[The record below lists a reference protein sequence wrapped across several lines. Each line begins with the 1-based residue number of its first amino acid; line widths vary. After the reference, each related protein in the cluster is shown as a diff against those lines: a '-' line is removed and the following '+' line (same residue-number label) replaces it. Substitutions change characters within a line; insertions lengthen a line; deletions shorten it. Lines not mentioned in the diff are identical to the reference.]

1 MVLLLALILLLP
13 HLINLE
19 PIRDKIQA
27 TVSQKL
33 GGELEF
39 QRIALSFL
47 PRPRV
52 VIHQA
57 SLSIPGKISGTLKSL
72 GVHPKILPLLR
83 GKLRIAEVQIERPDF
98 KMSLP
103 EIRVKK
109 TERTKPAAPSPD
121 IKKTLAHLL
130 APLAL
135 NAPDLIVEI
144 KDGGLDFSQQGQ
156 PGFSLSNIHARIVFP
171 PSGFRIHLACASNLW
186 EKIAVEGTLDSENL
200 KGKGLI
206 NLTNFQPHVLTSY
219 LFPDAPQQLTDS
231 QVNLTCGF
239 KFDGLKALQ
248 AELEG
253 SLPRLAFQRGN
264 EKLVVEGKSLKA
276 SFQMDPD
283 NTAFSL
289 TELNLDYPQL
299 TMSGKL
305 LINRASPQVSFELE
319 GRDVDISSIRE
330 TVLVLAGDDP
340 DVQEILHIVK
350 GGKVPFVALTA
361 QGSRLADLGNLEN
374 ILIRASILEGKISV
388 PDVDLDLEDVKGE
401 AIISQGILEGENLE
415 ARLGNS
421 WARNGKL
428 KLGLEGK
435 DTPFHLD
442 ILVQADLTDL
452 PPIMKRLVDDKSFVE
467 EISLI
472 KDLKGSATGKLVLD
486 ESTELVKVRLDIS
499 EFNLSARYQRIP
511 YPLEMSGGR
520 FSYDEK
526 KISVENLSV
535 NLGKSS
541 FSQLSAGLDLG
552 KALYLDVKSG
562 KADVFLDEIH
572 SWLTSLERSPVKPED
587 LRALK
592 GTLTLSSVRY
602 KGALAEPGTFDFE
615 STGEIK
621 DVVVNTAVL
630 PSPIKVKKAGFHV
643 IGDAV
648 NQKGTLEYAQISM
661 LDASMN
667 ISGTFNDYFK
677 GLNTFDVSLHGDM
690 GPESF
695 RWVSKLIH
703 LPPELTLRA
712 PLSVSEARLVREK
725 GTKISF
731 KANLAVQ
738 GGPNVSLD
746 ILQSPEELR
755 IKNLVIRDEKSDAS
769 LTLNLKNRVL
779 GLTFSGEL
787 NEKTLEKIFPV
798 YRFRDG
804 WVRGDFRAHILTDQP
819 MRSTAEGRLEAEHLT
834 LFLWQ
839 TQPPLEIDKVSL
851 DAKGNKITLESAI
864 FAWGEERFSLK
875 GNVEVSEE
883 GFNLDMDLAAD
894 SLDAQKVQAL
904 MAKADKEPAGAGKEP
919 ADAQRKDLYDL
930 PIRGLLRVKVND
942 FKYDRFTVRP
952 LQVNLKFNPHEIEA
966 AVSEASLCG
975 ISTPGVVKVT
985 PQGLSLDFQPVA
997 KDQELDSTLN
1007 CLKEEEVR
1015 VTGNFGLKGEIR
1027 AQGKG
1032 EELVNSIE
1040 GNLELVISDG
1050 RVYQHVPMQRLFA
1063 YLNVLGIIKGELS
1076 EMTKEGFAYKSI
1088 TAKIDIQ
1095 NGKIIL
1101 NEGIIDGLSMGIAVQ
1116 GHFDL
1121 HDKKVDLTVLVSPIK
1136 TLDSFIKKIP
1146 LIRRIT
1152 GGTLISVAV
1161 KVQGDLTDPKFTPL
1175 PPSAVGA
1182 GLLGMMKRTVELPFE
1197 VIEPLLPK
1205 GEEKA
1210 VAPKQ

>member
-1 MVLLLALILLLP
+1 LVLLLALILLLP

-19 PIRDKIQA
+19 PIRQKIQA
-27 TVSQKL
+27 TVSQKVE
-33 GGELEF
+33 GELEF

-52 VIHQA
+52 VIHQT
-57 SLSIPGKISGTLKSL
+57 SLSIPGKVSGTLESL
-72 GVHPKILPLLR
+72 GVRPRILPLLR
-83 GKLRIAEVQIERPDF
+83 GKLRIAEVQIGRPDF
-98 KMSLP
+98 KIRLP

-121 IKKTLAHLL
+121 IEKTLAHLL

-144 KDGGLDFSQQGQ
+144 KDGRLDFSEQGQ
-156 PGFSLSNIHARIVFP
+156 PGFSLSNIHVRIVFP

-200 KGKGLI
+200 KGEGLI
-206 NLTNFQPHVLTSY
+206 HLTNFQPHVLTSY

-231 QVNLTCGF
+231 QVNLTFGF

-299 TMSGKL
+299 TMSGEL

-374 ILIRASILEGKISV
+374 ILIKASILEGKISV

-499 EFNLSARYQRIP
+499 EFNLSAKYQKIP

-587 LRALK
+587 LRVLK

-648 NQKGTLEYAQISM
+648 NQKGALKYAQISM

-667 ISGTFNDYFK
+667 ISGTFDDYFN
-677 GLNTFDVSLHGDM
+677 GLNNFDVSLHGDM

-703 LPPELTLRA
+703 LPPQLKLRA
-712 PLSVSEARLVREK
+712 PLSVSEARLVGEK

-779 GLTFSGEL
+779 GLTFSGKL

-804 WVRGDFRAHILTDQP
+804 WVQGDFRAHILTDQP

-839 TQPPLEIDKVSL
+839 SQPPLEIDKVSL
-851 DAKGNKITLESAI
+851 DAKGNSITLESAI
-864 FAWGEERFSLK
+864 FEWGEERFSLK
-875 GNVEVSEE
+875 GSVEVSQE

-904 MAKADKEPAGAGKEP
+904 MAKADKEPAGVGKEP
-919 ADAQRKDLYDL
+919 ADAQRKNLYDL

-1175 PPSAVGA
+1175 PASAVGA